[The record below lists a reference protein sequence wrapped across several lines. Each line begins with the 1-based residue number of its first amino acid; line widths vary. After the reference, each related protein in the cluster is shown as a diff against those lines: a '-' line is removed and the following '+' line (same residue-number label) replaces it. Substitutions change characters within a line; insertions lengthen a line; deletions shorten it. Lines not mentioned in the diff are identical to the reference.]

1 MKRSFMACCI
11 LLLLCFA
18 ATAQEDSLN
27 KVSDTI
33 FQKPDRLLLAPVAED
48 SHSGRPYVIKKGI
61 DIPLT
66 ITGVAWSLYGF
77 TKIYNK
83 DTSTT
88 AQILALNRNN
98 VSRFNRSAID
108 QYSQKA
114 FDASNVFFY
123 GAMPLPLVLMVDQ
136 KIRQDAFKV
145 LFLYMEAMG
154 VTGIFYT
161 SAAYIHDKYRP
172 YAYNPQAPI
181 DRRKRGGAKNSFY
194 AGHVALV
201 GTSVFYV
208 AQTYAAYHPH
218 SKVRWLFYTM
228 ASAATAATGYLRYKA
243 GEHFPTDVLLGVGM
257 GTLSGILV
265 PHFHKNRLIKN
276 PALSIAPVVGS
287 STGFSLVYRF

>member
-1 MKRSFMACCI
+1 MKKA
-11 LLLLCFA
+11 
-18 ATAQEDSLN
+18 
-27 KVSDTI
+27 
-33 FQKPDRLLLAPVAED
+33 LLAFCACFYMLPALQAQNDTVGKAVED
-48 SHSGRPYVIKKGI
+48 TLIQNENRLALPTTEKFDNNDVYIIKKGV

-66 ITGVAWSLYGF
+66 VAGVAWSLYGF
-77 TKIYNK
+77 SKIYNK

-88 AQILALNRNN
+88 AQIMALNRNK

-145 LFLYMEAMG
+145 LFLYLEAMG
-154 VTGIFYT
+154 ITGIFYT

-172 YAYNPQAPI
+172 YAYNPQAPL

-218 SKVRWLFYTM
+218 SKVKWLFYTM

-265 PHFHKNRLIKN
+265 PHFHKNKLIKN
-276 PALSIAPVVGS
+276 AALSIAPVLGS
-287 STGFSLVYRF
+287 STGFSVVHKF

>member
-1 MKRSFMACCI
+1 MKKALVALCACFFV
-11 LLLLCFA
+11 LSALQ
-18 ATAQEDSLN
+18 AQD
-27 KVSDTI
+27 DTVGRAVDTLV
-33 FQKPDRLLLAPVAED
+33 QNENRLVLP
-48 SHSGRPYVIKKGI
+48 SGTEKFDNGEVYTIKKGI

-66 ITGVAWSLYGF
+66 VAGVAWSLYGF

-88 AQILALNRNN
+88 AQILALNKNN

-108 QYSQKA
+108 HYSQKA
-114 FDASNVFFY
+114 FDMSNVLFY

-145 LFLYMEAMG
+145 LFLYIEAMG

-172 YAYNPQAPI
+172 YAYNPQAPL

-208 AQTYAAYHPH
+208 AQTYAAYHPD
-218 SKVRWLFYTM
+218 SKVKWLFYTM

-265 PHFHKNRLIKN
+265 PHFHKNKLSKN
-276 PALSIAPVVGS
+276 PALSIAPVLGS
-287 STGFSLVYRF
+287 STGFSLVYKF

>member
-1 MKRSFMACCI
+1 MKKALVALCACFFV
-11 LLLLCFA
+11 LSALQ
-18 ATAQEDSLN
+18 AQEDT
-27 KVSDTI
+27 VGRAVDTLV
-33 FQKPDRLLLAPVAED
+33 QNENRLVLP
-48 SHSGRPYVIKKGI
+48 SGTEKFNNGEVYIIKKGI

-66 ITGVAWSLYGF
+66 VAGVAWSLYGF

-88 AQILALNRNN
+88 AQILALNKNN

-108 QYSQKA
+108 HYSQKA
-114 FDASNVFFY
+114 FDMSNVLFY
-123 GAMPLPLVLMVDQ
+123 GAMPLPLVLMVDP

-145 LFLYMEAMG
+145 LFLYIEAMG
-154 VTGIFYT
+154 ITGIFYT

-172 YAYNPQAPI
+172 YAYNPQAPL

-218 SKVRWLFYTM
+218 SKVKWLFYTM

-243 GEHFPTDVLLGVGM
+243 G
-257 GTLSGILV
+257 
-265 PHFHKNRLIKN
+265 
-276 PALSIAPVVGS
+276 
-287 STGFSLVYRF
+287 